1 MNDEDKLYLKALN
14 LSYFYLN
21 FRPRTYKEIEEYL
34 QKKAAK
40 FKFDEKTIS
49 KAIKSLQQDNLINDQ
64 KFIEWFVEIKT
75 TRRPISKFLIKQ
87 KLLKHG
93 VEKQL
98 IDEYLEKNTVD
109 ELKLAKIALEKRWLR
124 FKNLPKKEKFQKTAS
139 FLGRRGFSYDII
151 KKTIAEFGEKD

>member
-1 MNDEDKLYLKALN
+1 MNDEDRLFLKALN

-21 FRPRTYKEIEEYL
+21 FRPRTRKEIKEYL

-40 FKFDEKTIS
+40 FKFDDETIS
-49 KAIKSLQQDNLINDQ
+49 KAIGSLQQDNFINDR

-75 TRRPISKFLIKQ
+75 TRRPLSKFLIKQ

-98 IDEYLEKNTVD
+98 IDEYLEKNVVD
-109 ELKLAKIALEKRWLR
+109 EFKLAKTALEKRWEK
-124 FKNLPKKEKFQKTAS
+124 FKNLPRDERFKKTAS
-139 FLGRRGFSYDII
+139 YLGRRGFSYSII
-151 KKTIAEFGEKD
+151 KTLLKEYTS